1 MKNISLI
8 IAFASLTVPVILT
21 AQCLEGDCNT
31 GKGAYR
37 FSSGAYY
44 IGQFKDGKSD
54 GIGICTWPDD
64 SRYEG
69 EWENGLPHGKG
80 TKTLSL
86 GRLQTG
92 WFQNGRYV
100 GEAIP
105 QEFTERSGREK
116 QNDDKLEGCISG
128 NCFNGYGV
136 YVFPSKAVYTGEFKD
151 GEIHGQGICHYSDGS
166 KYEGEWMHRQ
176 PNGRGTMAY
185 PDGSRRTGLWQRG
198 QPVDS
203 NGRILNAYMARQEA
217 EAQTTDVQA
226 GCLSGQCHNG
236 YGTLA
241 YIDGSRYEGL
251 FRDGKPNGQGVFFY
265 PNGDRHSGAFRHGV
279 PHGAG
284 TLRLANGQLTEGHW
298 LDGEYIGFQSRPE
311 KGCIYGNCQD
321 GHGTYIFKDGNK
333 YIGYFSN
340 GLPHGRGTVFYTNG
354 ERYEGQM
361 GNAKFN
367 GYGTLFMKDGSAVSG
382 HWQDGLYVGKE
393 KQAEINAPAY
403 PPIQQQDNNTQLEV
417 WAVVIG
423 ISAYNHMPV
432 LRYTDDD
439 AYHMYAFLKSP
450 EGGALDDE
458 HIRILVD
465 EEATLQN
472 IKTTMISLFDKASS
486 NDLIMLYFSGHGLR
500 GSFLPFDFDGYR
512 NKLYHEELNAIMKR
526 SPAKFKLCIADACHS
541 GSLLAMRGGSQ
552 PQLLANYYNSL
563 AKANPG
569 TALIMSSKSDETS
582 LESSGLRQGVFS
594 HFLIRGLKGEADT
607 NNNKLITVQ
616 ELYNFVSLNVRT
628 YTGNLQSPLIQG
640 DYDPDMTVG
649 VRR

>member
-1 MKNISLI
+1 MRNISLI
-8 IAFASLTVPVILT
+8 FALACLFINGTLH
-21 AQCLEGDCNT
+21 AQCQEGDCSNGQGT
-31 GKGAYR
+31 YR
-37 FSSGAYY
+37 FSSGARY
-44 IGQFKDGKSD
+44 IGQFKDGKSN
-54 GIGICTWPDD
+54 GIGVCYWPDG

-69 EWENGLPHGKG
+69 EWADGLPHGKG
-80 TKTLSL
+80 AKTLSL

-92 WFQNGRYV
+92 WFQEGRYV
-100 GEAIP
+100 GKEAP
-105 QEFTERSGREK
+105 QEFTSRSGRERS
-116 QNDDKLEGCISG
+116 NDDRMEGCISG

-136 YVFPSKAVYTGEFKD
+136 YVFPSKAVYTGEFKE
-151 GEIHGQGICHYSDGS
+151 GEIFGHGICHYSDGS
-166 KYEGEWMHRQ
+166 KYEGEWVRRH
-176 PNGRGTMAY
+176 PNGRGTMTY
-185 PDGSRRTGLWQRG
+185 PDGSKRTGLWQLG
-198 QPVDS
+198 QPVDEY
-203 NGRILNAYMARQEA
+203 GRLLDAYLARQEA
-217 EAQTTDVQA
+217 EAQTTDIQA
-226 GCLSGQCHNG
+226 GCLSGECYNG
-236 YGTLA
+236 RGAFA
-241 YIDGSRYEGL
+241 YIDGSRYEGQ
-251 FRDGKPNGQGVFFY
+251 FRNGKPDGFGVFLY
-265 PNGDRHSGAFRHGV
+265 PNGDRYTGNLQNGV
-279 PHGAG
+279 PHGRG
-284 TLRLANGQLTEGHW
+284 ELRRANGQLTLGQW
-298 LDGEYIGFQSRPE
+298 LDGEYLGAQARPE

-333 YIGYFSN
+333 YIGFFRN

-354 ERYEGQM
+354 ERYEGEM
-361 GNAKFN
+361 GNAQFN

-382 HWQDGLYVGKE
+382 HWKDGAYAGAE
-393 KQAEINAPAY
+393 KPLKSSAPSY
-403 PPIQQQDNNTQLEV
+403 PTVQQQEEAPQLEV

-423 ISAYNHMPV
+423 ISSYNHMPV

-439 AYHMYAFLKSP
+439 AYQMYAFLKSP

-472 IKTTMISLFDKASS
+472 IKSTMTSLFGQAGP

-500 GSFLPFDFDGYR
+500 GSFLPYDFDGYH
-512 NKLYHEELNAIMKR
+512 NKLYHEDLNAIMKR

-541 GSLLAMRGGSQ
+541 GSLLAMRGGTQ

-594 HFLIRGLKGEADT
+594 HFLIRGLKGEADA
-607 NNNKLITVQ
+607 NNDKRISVQ
-616 ELYNFVSLNVRT
+616 ELYEFVNLNVRT
-628 YTGNLQSPLIQG
+628 YTSNMQSPLIQG

>member
-1 MKNISLI
+1 MKNSNLI
-8 IAFASLTVPVILT
+8 FLFTCLLFTGALHS
-21 AQCLEGDCNT
+21 QCLEGNCTD
-31 GKGAYR
+31 GQGAYR
-37 FSSGAYY
+37 FASGARYV
-44 IGQFKDGKSD
+44 GQFKEGKSN
-54 GIGICTWPDD
+54 GIGVCYWPDG

-69 EWENGLPHGKG
+69 EWADGLPHGKG

-92 WFQNGRYV
+92 WFQKGRFV
-100 GEAIP
+100 GEKTP
-105 QEFTERSGREK
+105 EEFTARHGRKSVNEGK
-116 QNDDKLEGCISG
+116 QEGCISG
-128 NCFNGYGV
+128 NCFDGHGV
-136 YVFPSKAVYTGEFKD
+136 YIFPSKAVYTGEFHD
-151 GEIHGQGICHYSDGS
+151 GEIHGHGVCHYSDGS

-176 PNGRGTMAY
+176 PDGRGTMTY
-185 PDGSRRTGLWQRG
+185 PDGSQRTGLWLRG
-198 QPVDS
+198 QPVDEY
-203 NGRILNAYMARQEA
+203 GRLLNAYLVRQEA
-217 EAQTTDVQA
+217 EAQTNDVQS
-226 GCLSGQCHNG
+226 GCISGDCSNG
-236 YGTLA
+236 KGTLA
-241 YIDGSRYEGL
+241 YIDGSRYAGQ
-251 FRDGKPNGQGVFFY
+251 FRQGKPNGQGVFYY
-265 PNGDRHSGAFRHGV
+265 PNGDQHTGEFQNGV
-279 PHGAG
+279 PHGKG
-284 TLRLANGQLTEGHW
+284 SLRMASGQLTEGHW
-298 LDGEYIGFQSRPE
+298 VDGEYLGFQARPE
-311 KGCIYGNCQD
+311 KGCIYGDCKD
-321 GHGTYIFKDGNK
+321 GHGTYIFKEGNK
-333 YIGYFSN
+333 YIGFFSN

-367 GYGTLFMKDGSAVSG
+367 GYGTLFLKDGSTVSG
-382 HWQDGLYVGKE
+382 YWEDGTYVGRDQWPAAATPSYPTNPQPE
-393 KQAEINAPAY
+393 AAP
-403 PPIQQQDNNTQLEV
+403 QLEV

-423 ISAYNHMPV
+423 ISSYNHMPV

-472 IKTTMISLFDKASS
+472 IKTTMSTLFDKAGH

-541 GSLLAMRGGSQ
+541 GSLLAMRDGTQ

-563 AKANPG
+563 ARANPG

-594 HFLIRGLKGEADT
+594 HFLIRGLKGEADG
-607 NNNKLITVQ
+607 NNDKRISVQ
-616 ELYNFVSLNVRT
+616 ELYDFVNLNVRT
-628 YTGNLQSPLIQG
+628 YTGNQQSPLIQG